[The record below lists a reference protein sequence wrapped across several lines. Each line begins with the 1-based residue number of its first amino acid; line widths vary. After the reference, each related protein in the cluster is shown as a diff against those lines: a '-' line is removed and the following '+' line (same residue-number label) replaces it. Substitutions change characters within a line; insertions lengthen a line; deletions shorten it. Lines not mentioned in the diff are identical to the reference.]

1 MEASVI
7 TVKKLLT
14 IDNLQIPVYQRPYK
28 WTNKNVNQLI
38 DDIISHTEKTA
49 YRLGTLVI
57 HQHFDTKKGKIILDI
72 IDGQQRILTLTLI
85 AIAIENYLKDDR
97 LIEYN
102 HKIDFSFT
110 NNISKANIQNNYKA
124 IKKRVEEEFDEKTI
138 SFFYNKCK
146 LVQIILF
153 DNVSEA
159 FQFFD
164 SQNTRGKEL
173 EPHDL
178 LKAFHLREM
187 NNSSTEEEK
196 KKIVERWEAMDI
208 KKLSKLFAH
217 YLFRIRNWSKGYSAR
232 YFTKND
238 INVFKGINP
247 DIKEYYPFAKI
258 FRIAHDYI
266 ENRLDYPFQLD
277 QTIINGKRFFE
288 MIAYYDKIIED
299 IKNNKDDK
307 LNIIKKYEGSYR
319 TGDKYIRNL
328 FYCGLI
334 YYVDRFGDKD
344 LSKAIDKIF
353 FWAYTLRLK
362 LQSVGLDSI
371 DNYAL
376 NKPPHSQIQLF
387 KEIREATRPNDILN
401 IKLEILKEKY
411 STKTKEIDKI
421 FKEKGYLLK

>member
-1 MEASVI
+1 MEASII
-7 TVKKLLT
+7 TVKKMLT
-14 IDNLQIPVYQRPYK
+14 TDNLQIPVYQRPYK

-38 DDIISHTEKTA
+38 DDIILHTEKTA
-49 YRLGTLVI
+49 YSLGTLVI

-72 IDGQQRILTLTLI
+72 VDGQQRILTLTLI
-85 AIAIENYLKDDR
+85 AIAIENHLKDDR
-97 LIEYN
+97 LIEYK

-124 IKKRVEEEFDEKTI
+124 IKRRVEEEFDEKTV
-138 SFFYNKCK
+138 SFFYNNCK

-266 ENRLDYPFQLD
+266 GNRLDYPFQLD

-288 MIAYYDKIIED
+288 MIAYYDKMIED
-299 IKNNKDDK
+299 IKNDDK
-307 LNIIKKYEGSYR
+307 LNIIKEYKGSYR

-334 YYVDRFGDKD
+334 YYVDKFGNKD

-353 FWAYTLRLK
+353 IWAYTLRLK
-362 LQSVGLDSI
+362 SQSVRLDSI

-376 NKPPHSQIQLF
+376 NKHIHSQIQLF
-387 KEIREATRPNDILN
+387 KEIREATKSNDILN
-401 IKLEILKEKY
+401 IRLEILKLEEKL
-411 STKTKEIDKI
+411 STKTEDIDEIFRKM
-421 FKEKGYLLK
+421 EYL